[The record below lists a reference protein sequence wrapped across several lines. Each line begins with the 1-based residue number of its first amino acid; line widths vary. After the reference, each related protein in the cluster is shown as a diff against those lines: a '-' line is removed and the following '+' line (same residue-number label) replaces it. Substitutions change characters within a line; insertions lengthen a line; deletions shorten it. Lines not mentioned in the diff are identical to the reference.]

1 MAGAPVSPATQVP
14 PSPQK
19 ESTNLHYPS
28 EREPMPPGC
37 SKVARALVRFGLE
50 RESERLLEQ
59 VLDARQELRAVGPVE
74 DAVVADER
82 ERHLVARDH
91 APLVVHRG
99 LLGELADGQDRRL
112 RRVDD
117 RGELLDPEH
126 AEIRDREG
134 AARQLRWGDGLVL
147 DLLDHR
153 AGVAGDLAE

>member
-50 RESERLLEQ
+50 RESERLLEE
-59 VLDARQELRAVGPVE
+59 VLDAREELRAVGPVE

-82 ERHLVARDH
+82 QHHLVACDDL
-91 APLVVHRG
+91 ALVVDRG
-99 LLGELADGQDRRL
+99 LLVELAHREDRRL
-112 RRVDD
+112 GRIDD
-117 RGELLDPEH
+117 RG
-126 AEIRDREG
+126 
-134 AARQLRWGDGLVL
+134 
-147 DLLDHR
+147 
-153 AGVAGDLAE
+153 